1 MRSSPNCRALIFS
14 RLWRIANLANNQETR
29 LLSDFNPDK
38 FDCDDRNNCQHTWLT
53 DGRSVLWS
61 GKVLKNPPGEP
72 NVDAA
77 SFQAFGAFAADKRS
91 VYFDGQ
97 RTDDR

>member
-1 MRSSPNCRALIFS
+1 MVTFWGNYEGIS
-14 RLWRIANLANNQETR
+14 Q
-29 LLSDFNPDK
+29 
-38 FDCDDRNNCQHTWLT
+38 
-53 DGRSVLWS
+53 
-61 GKVLKNPPGEP
+61 GKVLKNPSGEP